1 MSHIAICL
9 AAIFICGGCASDR
22 NSLQNDHMDSLW
34 KQGYGY
40 GNPNVERIRSG
51 QKPESFYEE

>member
-1 MSHIAICL
+1 MSRIAICL
-9 AAIFICGGCASDR
+9 AAIFIGGGCASDR
-22 NSLQNDHMDSLW
+22 DVQNDHLDSLW

-51 QKPESFYEE
+51 QKPESFYKD